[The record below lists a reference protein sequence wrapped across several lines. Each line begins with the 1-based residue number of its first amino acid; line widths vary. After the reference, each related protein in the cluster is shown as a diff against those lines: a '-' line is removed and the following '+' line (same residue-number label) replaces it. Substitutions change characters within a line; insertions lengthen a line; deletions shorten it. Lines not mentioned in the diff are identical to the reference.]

1 MTNSATLDLLDD
13 EQRRV
18 GSMHLDCLP
27 GSADWR
33 GIPTLEDRRNTPLS
47 DAPGSPVRCLEEV
60 SYEYRIDLLRGS
72 LVRLEP
78 AELFSASS
86 AGLHRG
92 RIQVGRA
99 TGTVRI
105 TAHLE
110 DGTRAM
116 CDVEVRSR
124 KLNYESEYRGML
136 LRLAEEGAELV
147 QSSFAASSLPTFAPD
162 KDTPADTLYQR
173 FAFVQSF
180 IDSGLFDESLEI
192 LRNRP
197 HSLLVEREEHVDPA
211 RGCKPGPA
219 LARQLT
225 GPGER
230 RSVAH
235 SRSRLTSLPRFVV
248 RVAHEET
255 FDTIPNQFVRFAMEQ
270 WRALA
275 EDVGDLLRG
284 NEPAQVRGRQE
295 AAYVAERLEHA
306 MSIPALRD
314 AGPLTQFPSSNTVLS
329 SRSGYREFFRSYL
342 LADIAASLDFDG
354 GDDVFSAGQRD
365 VAALYEYWAFLE
377 LARIVEELGF
387 DVDRKSLLRVTNN
400 RLSLELRR
408 GKTSVLR
415 ASGVRRGRRVRLE
428 LWFNR
433 SFSNESW
440 TVPMR
445 PDCSLLIAPD
455 DPRNVGEETWLH
467 FDAKYRIDQYTS
479 FFVDDDDEVG
489 GSTRV
494 GSAKSDDL
502 RKMHAYRDAIRKTS
516 GAYVLY
522 PGGDGDTHPPHQEY
536 HEILPGLGAFVLRPT
551 DSGEA
556 SSASSNTLRAFLSDV
571 LDHTAAQGSGR
582 ERAGYW
588 KRRSFGDNSES
599 IVPLDFD
606 PQLDKPPADT
616 SVLLGFV
623 KSPEHRA
630 WIEEHRLYNL
640 RSDPS
645 RRGSVGIGSPQLRA
659 DVVVLYGMDSS
670 EVMVYRATGA
680 LFLRSGDELAASGYP
695 SPRGTNY
702 LCLELGD
709 RLDHLVNSEHVRA
722 LAGGSAEP
730 VVRTWLDVAAG

>member
-1 MTNSATLDLLDD
+1 
-13 EQRRV
+13 
-18 GSMHLDCLP
+18 
-27 GSADWR
+27 
-33 GIPTLEDRRNTPLS
+33 
-47 DAPGSPVRCLEEV
+47 
-60 SYEYRIDLLRGS
+60 
-72 LVRLEP
+72 
-78 AELFSASS
+78 
-86 AGLHRG
+86 
-92 RIQVGRA
+92 
-99 TGTVRI
+99 
-105 TAHLE
+105 
-110 DGTRAM
+110 
-116 CDVEVRSR
+116 
-124 KLNYESEYRGML
+124 
-136 LRLAEEGAELV
+136 
-147 QSSFAASSLPTFAPD
+147 
-162 KDTPADTLYQR
+162 
-173 FAFVQSF
+173 
-180 IDSGLFDESLEI
+180 
-192 LRNRP
+192 
-197 HSLLVEREEHVDPA
+197 
-211 RGCKPGPA
+211 
-219 LARQLT
+219 
-225 GPGER
+225 
-230 RSVAH
+230 
-235 SRSRLTSLPRFVV
+235 
-248 RVAHEET
+248 
-255 FDTIPNQFVRFAMEQ
+255 MEQ

-400 RLSLELRR
+400 RLSLELCR

-433 SFSNESW
+433 SFTSESW

-479 FFVDDDDEVG
+479 FFVDDDDGVG
-489 GSTRV
+489 EPARV

-588 KRRSFGDNSES
+588 KRRSFGDTSES
-599 IVPLDFD
+599 VVPLDFD

-623 KSPEHRA
+623 KSPAHRA

-659 DVVVLYGMDSS
+659 DVVVLYGMDAS
-670 EVMVYRATGA
+670 EVIVYRATGA
-680 LFLRSGDELAASGYP
+680 LFLRTGDELAASGYP

>member
-1 MTNSATLDLLDD
+1 
-13 EQRRV
+13 
-18 GSMHLDCLP
+18 
-27 GSADWR
+27 
-33 GIPTLEDRRNTPLS
+33 
-47 DAPGSPVRCLEEV
+47 
-60 SYEYRIDLLRGS
+60 
-72 LVRLEP
+72 
-78 AELFSASS
+78 
-86 AGLHRG
+86 
-92 RIQVGRA
+92 
-99 TGTVRI
+99 
-105 TAHLE
+105 
-110 DGTRAM
+110 M

-235 SRSRLTSLPRFVV
+235 SRSRLSSLPRVVV

-314 AGPLTQFPSSNTVLS
+314 AGRLTQFPSSNTVLS

-400 RLSLELRR
+400 KLSLELRR

-415 ASGVRRGRRVRLE
+415 GKRCSTGPSRATRAVVQPQLHERELDRDHASRLLAADRPRRSPERGRRDMAALRCQVPD
-428 LWFNR
+428 R
-433 SFSNESW
+433 S
-440 TVPMR
+440 VH
-445 PDCSLLIAPD
+445 I
-455 DPRNVGEETWLH
+455 
-467 FDAKYRIDQYTS
+467 
-479 FFVDDDDEVG
+479 
-489 GSTRV
+489 
-494 GSAKSDDL
+494 
-502 RKMHAYRDAIRKTS
+502 
-516 GAYVLY
+516 
-522 PGGDGDTHPPHQEY
+522 
-536 HEILPGLGAFVLRPT
+536 VLR
-551 DSGEA
+551 
-556 SSASSNTLRAFLSDV
+556 
-571 LDHTAAQGSGR
+571 
-582 ERAGYW
+582 
-588 KRRSFGDNSES
+588 RR
-599 IVPLDFD
+599 
-606 PQLDKPPADT
+606 
-616 SVLLGFV
+616 
-623 KSPEHRA
+623 
-630 WIEEHRLYNL
+630 
-640 RSDPS
+640 
-645 RRGSVGIGSPQLRA
+645 
-659 DVVVLYGMDSS
+659 
-670 EVMVYRATGA
+670 
-680 LFLRSGDELAASGYP
+680 
-695 SPRGTNY
+695 
-702 LCLELGD
+702 
-709 RLDHLVNSEHVRA
+709 
-722 LAGGSAEP
+722 
-730 VVRTWLDVAAG
+730 